1 VTWFTSFKTLDLMIA
16 EQEFLAPT
24 ANRAESR
31 QTDDVSPID
40 RSGARRT
47 GQPDRN
53 HL

>member
-1 VTWFTSFKTLDLMIA
+1 VTWFTSFETLDLMIA
-16 EQEFLAPT
+16 EQELLAPT

-31 QTDDVSPID
+31 QTDDVSPIG
-40 RSGARRT
+40 RSGARTT